1 MIPYPMVMSDADSIE
16 EIREQKRQELME
28 NLQDGEPSSG
38 TDTDVSSDAAPE
50 TPIHIDGIDHL
61 NEVTAQYDVVL
72 VDFYA
77 DWCGPCQQLEPIVEE
92 VAATTDAA
100 VAKVDIDRHQRLA
113 QQHGVQGV
121 PTMVVFSGG
130 RPDERL
136 VGVKSVAQLTSVIES
151 VQ

>member
-1 MIPYPMVMSDADSIE
+1 MSDADSIE

-28 NLQDGEPSSG
+28 SLQDGESSSG
-38 TDTDVSSDAAPE
+38 ADADGRPDAAPE
-50 TPIHIDGIDHL
+50 TPIHIDGVDHF
-61 NEVTAQYDVVL
+61 NEVTAQHDVVF

-113 QQHGVQGV
+113 QRHGVQGV
-121 PTMVVFSGG
+121 PTMVVFSDGQ
-130 RPDERL
+130 PAERL

-151 VQ
+151 AQ

>member
-1 MIPYPMVMSDADSIE
+1 MSDADSIE
-16 EIREQKRQELME
+16 EIRAQKRQELMDE
-28 NLQDGEPSSG
+28 LRDGGDSATADAAG
-38 TDTDVSSDAAPE
+38 DTAADTAAPE
-50 TPIHIDGIDHL
+50 TPIHIDGTEHL
-61 NEVTAQYDVVL
+61 NEVTARHDVVL

-121 PTMVVFSGG
+121 PTMVVFSDG
-130 RPDERL
+130 RPEERL
-136 VGVKSVAQLTSVIES
+136 VGVKSAAQLTNIIES
-151 VQ
+151 FE

>member
-28 NLQDGEPSSG
+28 GLQDGESSG
-38 TDTDVSSDAAPE
+38 GADTDSRPDAAPE
-50 TPIHIDGIDHL
+50 TPIHIDGVDEF
-61 NEVTAQYDVVL
+61 NEVTAAHDVVL

-77 DWCGPCQQLEPIVEE
+77 DWCGPCQQLEPIVKE

>member
-1 MIPYPMVMSDADSIE
+1 MSDADSIE
-16 EIREQKRQELME
+16 EIRAQKRQELMDE
-28 NLQDGEPSSG
+28 LRDGGDSATADAAG
-38 TDTDVSSDAAPE
+38 DTAADTAAPE
-50 TPIHIDGIDHL
+50 TPIHIDGTEHL
-61 NEVTAQYDVVL
+61 NEVTARHDVVL

-130 RPDERL
+130 RPEERL
-136 VGVKSVAQLTSVIES
+136 VGVKSAAQLTNIIES
-151 VQ
+151 FE

>member
-1 MIPYPMVMSDADSIE
+1 MNPYPTVMSDADSIE

-28 NLQDGEPSSG
+28 SLQDGEPSSG
-38 TDTDVSSDAAPE
+38 ADTDDQPDTAPE
-50 TPIHIDGIDHL
+50 TPIHIDGVDHF
-61 NEVTAQYDVVL
+61 NEVTARHAVVL

-121 PTMVVFSGG
+121 PTMVVFSDGQ
-130 RPDERL
+130 PAERL
-136 VGVKSVAQLTSVIES
+136 VGVKSAAQLTGVIDS
-151 VQ
+151 YQ

>member
-1 MIPYPMVMSDADSIE
+1 MIPYLRVMSDADSIE

-28 NLQDGEPSSG
+28 SLQDGEPSSDV
-38 TDTDVSSDAAPE
+38 DTDVSSDAAPE
-50 TPIHIDGIDHL
+50 TPIHIDGVEHF
-61 NEVTAQYDVVL
+61 NEVTARHDVVL

-92 VAATTDAA
+92 VAAETDAA
-100 VAKVDIDRHQRLA
+100 VAKVDIDRYQRLA

-121 PTMVVFSGG
+121 PTIVVFSDGQ
-130 RPDERL
+130 PAERL
-136 VGVKSVAQLTSVIES
+136 VGVKSAAQLTNVIES

>member
-1 MIPYPMVMSDADSIE
+1 MMIPYSRVMSDADSIE

-28 NLQDGEPSSG
+28 SLQDGEPSSG
-38 TDTDVSSDAAPE
+38 ADTDGRPDTAPE
-50 TPIHIDGIDHL
+50 TPIHIDGVEHF

-100 VAKVDIDRHQRLA
+100 VAKVDI
-113 QQHGVQGV
+113 
-121 PTMVVFSGG
+121 VVFSDGQ
-130 RPDERL
+130 PADRL
-136 VGVKSVAQLTSVIES
+136 VGVKSAAQLTNVIDS
-151 VQ
+151 YR

>member
-28 NLQDGEPSSG
+28 NLQDGEPSGG

-50 TPIHIDGIDHL
+50 TPIHIDGIDHF

-121 PTMVVFSGG
+121 PTMVVFSDGQ
-130 RPDERL
+130 PAERL

>member
-38 TDTDVSSDAAPE
+38 TDTDVNSDAAPE
-50 TPIHIDGIDHL
+50 TPIHIDGVDEF
-61 NEVTAQYDVVL
+61 NEVTAAHDVVL

-77 DWCGPCQQLEPIVEE
+77 DWCGPCQQLEPIVKE

>member
-1 MIPYPMVMSDADSIE
+1 MNPYPAVMSDADSIE

-28 NLQDGEPSSG
+28 SLQDGESPG
-38 TDTDVSSDAAPE
+38 DTDIDGRPDAAPE
-50 TPIHIDGIDHL
+50 TPIHIDGVEHF

-100 VAKVDIDRHQRLA
+100 VAKVDIDRHQRLD

-121 PTMVVFSGG
+121 PTMVVFSDGQ
-130 RPDERL
+130 PADRL
-136 VGVKSVAQLTSVIES
+136 VGVKSAAQLTGVIDAY
-151 VQ
+151 Q

>member
-1 MIPYPMVMSDADSIE
+1 MIPYSMVMSDADSIK
-16 EIREQKRQELME
+16 EIREQKRQKLIES
-28 NLQDGEPSSG
+28 LQDSEPSSG

-50 TPIHIDGIDHL
+50 TPIHIDGVDHL

-100 VAKVDIDRHQRLA
+100 VARVGIDRHQRLA
-113 QQHGVQGV
+113 QQHGVQDV
-121 PTMVVFSGG
+121 PTMVVFSDGQ
-130 RPDERL
+130 PADRL
-136 VGVKSVAQLTSVIES
+136 VGVKSAAQLTSVIDS
-151 VQ
+151 YQ

>member
-1 MIPYPMVMSDADSIE
+1 MIPSPMVMSDADSIE

-50 TPIHIDGIDHL
+50 TPIHIDGIDHF